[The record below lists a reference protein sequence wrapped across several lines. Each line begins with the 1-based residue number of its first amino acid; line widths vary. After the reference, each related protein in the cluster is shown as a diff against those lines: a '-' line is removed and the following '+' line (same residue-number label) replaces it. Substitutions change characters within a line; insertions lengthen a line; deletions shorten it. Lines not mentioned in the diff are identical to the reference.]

1 MRMRKLMGRQSVART
16 ATLLAVLAALA
27 AARLDAQAVPS
38 APVPAKAGA
47 PVAAPVP
54 APVPAA
60 APTPDPAW
68 PANAAATP
76 AVVQWDSHGL
86 QISAKNASLREIL
99 TEVSSR
105 TGATLEGMGA
115 DERVFGEYGPGPAKE
130 VLAQVLNGSAYNVML
145 IGDQG
150 QGTPRQI
157 VLSTRSASSPTQG
170 QQHGMQPAQN
180 NAADDDPEPV
190 VDDTPIQQPPPMPR
204 PPMTPNSNPIQ
215 PGQPL
220 PPGQTPP
227 PPQ

>member
-1 MRMRKLMGRQSVART
+1 
-16 ATLLAVLAALA
+16 
-27 AARLDAQAVPS
+27 
-38 APVPAKAGA
+38 
-47 PVAAPVP
+47 
-54 APVPAA
+54 
-60 APTPDPAW
+60 
-68 PANAAATP
+68 
-76 AVVQWDSHGL
+76 VVEWDSRGL
-86 QISAKNASLREIL
+86 RISAKNASLREIL

-157 VLSTRSASSPTQG
+157 VLSMRSASG
-170 QQHGMQPAQN
+170 QYAVQPAQTS
-180 NAADDDPEPV
+180 AADDDSEPV
-190 VDDTPIQQPPPMPR
+190 VEDTPMQQPPPIPR
-204 PPMTPNSNPIQ
+204 PPMNPNPGQ

-227 PPQ
+227 PPL